1 MKLLLEWMNLSV
13 TMLMYPTKIVSIT
26 KTEYE
31 ALSRVDELI
40 SYNAHVSN

>member
-1 MKLLLEWMNLSV
+1 MKLLFLEWMNLSV

-31 ALSRVDELI
+31 APS
-40 SYNAHVSN
+40 